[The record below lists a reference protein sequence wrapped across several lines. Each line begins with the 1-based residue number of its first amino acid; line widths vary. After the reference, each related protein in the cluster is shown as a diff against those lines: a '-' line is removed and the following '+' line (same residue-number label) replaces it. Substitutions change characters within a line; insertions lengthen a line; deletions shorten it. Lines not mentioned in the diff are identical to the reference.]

1 MFQGLSGQK
10 LSKMVL
16 SSMHRGRDYPLFY
29 GTPQISWSGD
39 VYLSSKCDKTKNSNI
54 KAFSLR
60 TAHIYR
66 ARNQKVSVSCTA
78 YWPPWVAFM
87 DCSHQGHP
95 SHADP
100 HCVSEQGHWLTQT
113 PLVPRPQASV
123 SLPDQCQALCPLPVL
138 RSRYAPSLRSF
149 PHTLLW

>member
-66 ARNQKVSVSCTA
+66 ARNQKMSVSCTA
-78 YWPPWVAFM
+78 YWPPWVALM

-100 HCVSEQGHWLTQT
+100 TVCLSRVTGSLRPHWCLSHKLLS
-113 PLVPRPQASV
+113 PFLISAKPF
-123 SLPDQCQALCPLPVL
+123 ALFLFCAHGMP
-138 RSRYAPSLRSF
+138 LRSF